1 MKTFL
6 QNFVLCHEISYGYH
20 WIGIDY
26 WFRICHMLRGI
37 HSIDT
42 VCIHLDKKREKKIYG
57 NIGNFKLI
65 GLAQTKKKLSSFFG
79 HAYKL
84 DRNFVEIGENLIHWR
99 T

>member
-42 VCIHLDKKREKKIYG
+42 VCIHLDKKREKKYIWKHWK
-57 NIGNFKLI
+57 F
-65 GLAQTKKKLSSFFG
+65 QTHRTSANKKKRSSFFG
-79 HAYKL
+79 HTYKL

>member
-6 QNFVLCHEISYGYH
+6 PNFVLCHEISYGYH

-42 VCIHLDKKREKKIYG
+42 VCIWIKKRKKIYG

-65 GLAQTKKKLSSFFG
+65 GLAQTKKRSSFFG
-79 HAYKL
+79 HTYKL